1 MTYSLEAAAELLY
14 RITGITELPANCD
27 GLAACLNAAVAE
39 STERDEA
46 LERRVGRKFSEND
59 MDPIC
64 GMETDD
70 EPHECPNCGG
80 RGFVN
85 TCWDGLC
92 QDGCIHGD
100 GEEMCPACQGSGEKA

>member
-1 MTYSLEAAAELLY
+1 
-14 RITGITELPANCD
+14 
-27 GLAACLNAAVAE
+27 
-39 STERDEA
+39 
-46 LERRVGRKFSEND
+46 

-80 RGFVN
+80 RGFVI
-85 TCWDGLC
+85 TCWDDLC

-100 GEEMCPACQGSGEKA
+100 GEEMCPACQGSGEEA